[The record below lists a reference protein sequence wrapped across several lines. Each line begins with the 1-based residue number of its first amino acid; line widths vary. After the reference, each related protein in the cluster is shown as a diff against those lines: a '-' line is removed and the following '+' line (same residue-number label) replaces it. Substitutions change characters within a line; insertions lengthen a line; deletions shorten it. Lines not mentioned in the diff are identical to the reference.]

1 MFDIS
6 KQDQWGSMFTK
17 SEVSEKPA
25 VGEIEGRVTE
35 LEACSVGESDTP
47 RSMVGKRETNEMAT
61 GGEITP
67 GSMFVKLGTP
77 VTLSGGELRTRGSKL
92 ETDAMPTIDE
102 TLSGGELRTR
112 GIPLLMLLRI
122 SY

>member
-1 MFDIS
+1 
-6 KQDQWGSMFTK
+6 
-17 SEVSEKPA
+17 
-25 VGEIEGRVTE
+25 
-35 LEACSVGESDTP
+35 
-47 RSMVGKRETNEMAT
+47 MAT